1 MSSEE
6 NNKDKFLENKKFMK
20 INKSCNNLFNKD
32 KYPTLNR
39 KDLVS
44 LSTINNKDFPIR
56 KFKQMNTNRDWS
68 LNLYNLDIEGSSPRK
83 FSLFYNKID
92 FINKNNDIEKSYPLI
107 PKQYNKPNFNLSN
120 EDIEGSKPHC
130 SKCKIIRH
138 TNPLEPKYYLP
149 KCEEF
154 PIESEQKFLR
164 NTLNI
169 DDIIGAKPKKYI
181 SNKFLRDSLN
191 NDDIK
196 DSSPKKPYIRKDKYN
211 NMDYKDVYIKKN
223 KSTRNINPLMP
234 IYNWKYSINNLRYNI
249 GFIEGSTSNSL
260 SKYKYINPHNLRND
274 DIEDSNSA
282 SKNKYKKYKSSNSC
296 LNIKDINGASH
307 GSLLRGIS
315 TKRSLNPLYPK
326 YKYLGEFEIKKE
338 NKIID
343 FNKNSSNKKLC
354 DNCNHNNNII
364 ISRNDNINEN
374 KIFNNFN
381 NNRIITKNDSFELKN
396 SNNKE
401 LNGDNIIDNNN
412 QNNNKKNEL
421 KFNNGDNIKIYD
433 YISNLNELTPD
444 NEVKFDKNMYKKPDI
459 YYSYKHDKAIIPHNK
474 KYSKEY
480 VNYNPRL
487 LSFQQVV
494 NEKIKIINQPK
505 SNSISKNPK
514 KSYEDK
520 MDNFFVKSTIN
531 MYKSQ
536 QKLKNNINAY
546 YDIGFPEELKS
557 PDIVP
562 KF

>member
-1 MSSEE
+1 MTE
-6 NNKDKFLENKKFMK
+6 NEGNKEKLLENKKFMK

-39 KDLVS
+39 KDLMS
-44 LSTINNKDFPIR
+44 LSTINNNDFPIK

-68 LNLYNLDIEGSSPRK
+68 LNLYNLDIEGTSPRK

-92 FINKNNDIEKSYPLI
+92 FINKNNDIEKSYPII
-107 PKQYNKPNFNLSN
+107 PKQYKKPNYNLSN

-130 SKCKIIRH
+130 SKCKITRN
-138 TNPLEPKYYLP
+138 TNPLEPKYSLP

-154 PIESEQKFLR
+154 PIENEKKFLR

-191 NDDIK
+191 KDDIK

-211 NMDYKDVYIKKN
+211 NMDYKDVYQTKN

-234 IYNWKYSINNLRYNI
+234 IYNWKYPVNNLRYNV

-260 SKYKYINPHNLRND
+260 SKYKYINPFNLRND
-274 DIEDSNSA
+274 DIEDSNTG
-282 SKNKYKKYKSSNSC
+282 SKNKYKKYKGSNSC
-296 LNIKDINGASH
+296 LNIRDIYGATH
-307 GSLLRGIS
+307 GSLLKGIS
-315 TKRSLNPLYPK
+315 TKRNLNPLYPK
-326 YKYLGEFEIKKE
+326 YKYLGEIEIKNE
-338 NKIID
+338 
-343 FNKNSSNKKLC
+343 KNLVDLKNNSINKKI
-354 DNCNHNNNII
+354 DNNYSYNNFIT
-364 ISRNDNINEN
+364 SRNDNINEN
-374 KIFNNFN
+374 KILNNLN
-381 NNRIITKNDSFELKN
+381 NSRIIIKNGSFELK
-396 SNNKE
+396 SSNKE
-401 LNGDNIIDNNN
+401 LNGDKKIESNN
-412 QNNNKKNEL
+412 QNHNNKKIEL
-421 KFNNGDNIKIYD
+421 KNNNEDKIKIYN
-433 YISNLNELTPD
+433 YISNLNEFPQE
-444 NEVKFDKNMYKKPDI
+444 NEDKFDKNIYKKPDI
-459 YYSYKHDKAIIPHNK
+459 YYPYRHDKTIIPQDKQN
-474 KYSKEY
+474 SKEY
-480 VNYNPRL
+480 INYNPRL

-494 NEKIKIINQPK
+494 NEKIKLINQPK
-505 SNSISKNPK
+505 SNSISKNPI

-520 MDNFFVKSTIN
+520 MDDFFVKSTIN

-546 YDIGFPEELKS
+546 YDIGFPEELKA